1 MKKKLSIIL
10 CTCMLFST
18 FPMNIHASEASV
30 TTPSAIK
37 VQNGEPTSQN
47 LKIITSLVKSKLSI
61 PKSLTN
67 FDYHYNERQNN
78 STAFWNL
85 IWSNDK
91 DAERISVLCDGDGNI
106 INYYYST
113 KDQYSRNKP
122 KYLKSELKGKADQ
135 FIKKVAPTI
144 SNKVKV
150 IDSDSSSIFSG
161 QYTYNYQRVE
171 GKIPMPDNGISI
183 SVNYETG
190 EVVSC
195 SIQWLYDVIIPST
208 NAPITKKVAT
218 EKINSALKML
228 LAYKAAYSPEKTG
241 ISTTRAFLVYEPNL
255 DYISVNAKTGKVYL
269 TKNEYV
275 QSDSGTTRADTTV
288 AEEKSDGN
296 SSDSSLTEKE
306 IASIDQ
312 LKNLISKESAISK
325 IKGEDIL
332 LIDSNATSTKAN
344 LTQRYSR
351 NGKGDFVWN
360 ISFTDPRNLEDNSY
374 RAYAQASVDAKTGKI
389 LSFYASVPNYYDIS
403 EDKWDEIKVNY
414 SKEQGQNSFEDFL
427 KKQIPSYFNKS
438 KLSNTDHDYIIAYK
452 EQTPIYGGYRYNYD
466 RVNEDV
472 IYSYNGISG
481 SVDGVTGKIYRYN
494 FDWDESIK
502 FESTK
507 GVMTPK
513 EAFDSYIAKEGY
525 DLVYEINTIHN
536 INNKSIR
543 ATNESKNS
551 VEYEIR
557 LVYRTDINPNT
568 ISPFTGK
575 QLDYSGE
582 DYVKKSTY
590 SYTDIGSNKA
600 KNAILLLADMGV
612 GFESNKFLPNQKIT
626 TKEYLTLLEKLNY
639 NLKDLKLNQNSKT
652 ITRTSGVKSLIT
664 LAGLENV
671 AKIKGIYTTNFKDQ
685 NLIAKDD
692 LGYVA
697 LAKGLGLVSG
707 TTFRPKDSL
716 TRGEAA
722 QMIVNFLKADIQ

>member
-10 CTCMLFST
+10 CTCMIFGT
-18 FPMNIHASEASV
+18 IPMNIHASEVLV

-37 VQNGEPTSQN
+37 IENGEPTSEN
-47 LKIITSLVKSKLSI
+47 LQKITSLVKSKLSV

-67 FDYHYNERQNN
+67 FDYHYNEGQNKTT
-78 STAFWNL
+78 SFWEL

-91 DAERISVLCDGDGNI
+91 DAQRLSVLCDADGNI
-106 INYYYST
+106 INYYHST
-113 KDQYSRNKP
+113 KDQFSRNKP
-122 KYLKSELKGKADQ
+122 KYLKSELKGKAEQ
-135 FIKKVAPTI
+135 FIKKVAPSI
-144 SNKVKV
+144 FNKIKV
-150 IDSDSSSIFSG
+150 IDSDSSSVFSG
-161 QYTYNYQRVE
+161 QYTYNYQRME

-195 SIQWLYDVIIPST
+195 SINWLYDVIIPSSNT
-208 NAPITKKVAT
+208 PITKKDAT
-218 EKINSALKML
+218 EKINSALKMQ
-228 LAYKAAYSPEKTG
+228 LAYKAVYTPEKAGNT
-241 ISTTRAFLVYEPNL
+241 TTRAFLVYEPNI

-275 QSDSGTTRADTTV
+275 QSDSGYTRAETATKE
-288 AEEKSDGN
+288 AQSEGN
-296 SSDSSLTEKE
+296 SSDTSLTEKE

-312 LKNLISKESAISK
+312 LKDLISKESAISK
-325 IKGEDIL
+325 IKSEETL
-332 LIDSNATSTKAN
+332 LIDGNATSISGN
-344 LTQRYSR
+344 LTQSYSR
-351 NGKGDFVWN
+351 NGKKDFVWN
-360 ISFTDPRNLEDNSY
+360 ISFTDPRNLENNSY
-374 RAYAQASVDAKTGKI
+374 SAYAQASVDAKTGKI
-389 LSFYASVPNYYDIS
+389 LSFYASVPNYYDIG
-403 EDKWDEIKVNY
+403 EDKWNDVKVNY
-414 SKEQGQNSFEDFL
+414 TKEQGQNTFENFL
-427 KKQIPSYFNKS
+427 KKQVPSYFNKS

-452 EQTPIYGGYRYNYD
+452 EQTPVYGGYRYNYD

-472 IYSYNGISG
+472 CYSYNGISG

-494 FDWDESIK
+494 FDWDENIK

-536 INNKSIR
+536 INNKSII
-543 ATNESKNS
+543 AHEESKNS
-551 VEYEIR
+551 VEYEVR

-575 QLDYSGE
+575 QLDYNGE
-582 DYVKKSTY
+582 NFVKKSTY

-612 GFESNKFLPNQKIT
+612 GFEGDKFLPNQKIT
-626 TKEYLTLLEKLNY
+626 TKEYLTLLEKLTY
-639 NLKDLKLNQNSKT
+639 NVDDLKLKNSKT
-652 ITRTSGVKSLIT
+652 ITRTVGVKSLIN
-664 LAGLENV
+664 LAGLDKV
-671 AKIKGIYTTNFKDQ
+671 AKIQGIYTTNFKDQ
-685 NLIAKDD
+685 NSIAKDD

-697 LAKGLGLVSG
+697 LAKGLGIVSG